1 MDDDELTR
9 LANAAGLASMLRDFP
24 ADLREAAESVAK
36 QRAMLPPEPEEL
48 EPWPPMRTP
57 HR

>member
-9 LANAAGLASMLRDFP
+9 LVNAAGLAAMLRDFP
-24 ADLREAAESVAK
+24 ADLKEAAETVAK
-36 QRAMLPPEPEEL
+36 QRAMLPPETEEA

-57 HR
+57 DR